1 MLFSRHLWL
10 FRLVVFLRSLRR
22 SCDDDNDYDEEND
35 DTDDDLHFHILP
47 KVFLLDPDC
56 GLVELL
62 GALVQFVGALL
73 QMAQLS
79 LALQHLLNIAAK

>member
-1 MLFSRHLWL
+1 MAAFLWN
-10 FRLVVFLRSLRR
+10 LRR

-35 DTDDDLHFHILP
+35 DSDDDLHFHILP
-47 KVFLLDPDC
+47 KVFLLDPDS

-73 QMAQLS
+73 QMTQLS